1 MFLMDFL
8 ELSKTR
14 YSVRKFSDKQV
25 EDEKL
30 QKILEAGRLAPT
42 AKNSQSQRIFVLKSA
57 GAIAKIRG
65 ATQMAFDAPVVLMVC
80 YDQEQSYKNVND
92 TAYTFYPGGHYD
104 GGEVDASII
113 TSAMMFQA
121 TELGL
126 GTLWARGFDAA
137 KIIEAFDLPK
147 NLHLVCLLD
156 IGYAAADSEPS
167 PRHSDRKPLE
177 ETVKYL

>member
-1 MFLMDFL
+1 M
-8 ELSKTR
+8 SKER
-14 YSVRKFSDKQV
+14 YSVRKFSDKKV

-42 AKNSQSQRIFVLKSA
+42 AKNSQSQRIFVLQSPDA
-57 GAIAKIRG
+57 LAKIRA

-80 YDQEQSYKNVND
+80 YDADLSYKNTAD
-92 TAYTFYPGGHYD
+92 TAYTYFPGGHYD
-104 GGEVDASII
+104 GGEVDASIV

-126 GTLWARGFDAA
+126 GTLWARGFDAQ
-137 KIIEAFDLPK
+137 KIIDAFDLPA

-156 IGYAAADSEPS
+156 VGYPAADAEPS
-167 PRHSDRKPLE
+167 PRHSDRKPLS